1 MYIMSISIV
10 RADRKRSCY
19 PVGRSRRV
27 RKSALLRGVALQAS
41 AKMKSMRLCALLLSG
56 CLAAACLA
64 QTPPP
69 ATIRGTLLQRPGKP
83 PAVETADHHIISLD
97 GDEPTKGVLNDKRL
111 AGFDLEAKGHF
122 TASDQFLVDPIHTKA
137 MFVHKDGHVKVITY
151 WCDVCSIR
159 TYTPGPCWCCQKE
172 TLLDL
177 RDPDQDQ

>member
-1 MYIMSISIV
+1 MC
-10 RADRKRSCY
+10 A
-19 PVGRSRRV
+19 
-27 RKSALLRGVALQAS
+27 ALAGG
-41 AKMKSMRLCALLLSG
+41 CALSIKIEVVQLTVLLLPG
-56 CLAAACLA
+56 CLAACLA
-64 QTPPP
+64 QGPQP
-69 ATIRGTLLQRPGKP
+69 ATVRGVLLQRPGKP
-83 PAVETADHHIISLD
+83 PAIETAGHHIVSLD

-122 TASDQFLVDPIHTKA
+122 TAPDQFQVDPIHTKA
-137 MFVHKDGHVKVITY
+137 IFVHKDGHVKVVTY

>member
-1 MYIMSISIV
+1 MRHRI
-10 RADRKRSCY
+10 
-19 PVGRSRRV
+19 
-27 RKSALLRGVALQAS
+27 ALFAV
-41 AKMKSMRLCALLLSG
+41 CV
-56 CLAAACLA
+56 AAACFAESL
-64 QTPPP
+64 QP
-69 ATIRGTLLQRPGKP
+69 ATIRGTLIQHPGKQ
-83 PAVETADHHIISLD
+83 PAVETVDHRFVSLD

-122 TASDQFLVDPIHTKA
+122 TGPDQFLVDPIHTKA

-172 TLLDL
+172 TTLDL

>member
-1 MYIMSISIV
+1 MQAG
-10 RADRKRSCY
+10 RRST
-19 PVGRSRRV
+19 
-27 RKSALLRGVALQAS
+27 
-41 AKMKSMRLCALLLSG
+41 KMKAMRPAALLLSA

-64 QTPPP
+64 QNPTA
-69 ATIRGTLLQRPGKP
+69 ATVRGTLLQRPGKP
-83 PAVETADHHIISLD
+83 PAIETAGHHIIFLD
-97 GDEPTKGVLNDKRL
+97 GDEPTKGVLDDKRL

-122 TASDQFLVDPIHTKA
+122 TAADQFLVDPIHTKA
-137 MFVHKDGHVKVITY
+137 MFIHKDGHMKVITY

>member
-1 MYIMSISIV
+1 
-10 RADRKRSCY
+10 
-19 PVGRSRRV
+19 
-27 RKSALLRGVALQAS
+27 
-41 AKMKSMRLCALLLSG
+41 MRLGTLLLSG

-64 QTPPP
+64 AACLAQTPKP
-69 ATIRGTLLQRPGKP
+69 ATVRGTLPATLRGTLVQRPGKP
-83 PAVETADHHIISLD
+83 PAVETPDHRIVSLD

-111 AGFDLEAKGHF
+111 AGFDLEAKGRF
-122 TASDQFLVDPIHTKA
+122 TAPDQFLVDPIHTKA

-177 RDPDQDQ
+177 RDPDQEQ

>member
-1 MYIMSISIV
+1 MSISIV

-27 RKSALLRGVALQAS
+27 RESALLRGVALQAS
-41 AKMKSMRLCALLLSG
+41 AKMKAMPLRALLLSA
-56 CLAAACLA
+56 CLAAAALA
-64 QTPPP
+64 QTPQP
-69 ATIRGTLLQRPGKP
+69 ATIRGTLLQRSGKP
-83 PAVETADHHIISLD
+83 PAIETADHRTISLD

>member
-1 MYIMSISIV
+1 MLHRWV
-10 RADRKRSCY
+10 
-19 PVGRSRRV
+19 
-27 RKSALLRGVALQAS
+27 
-41 AKMKSMRLCALLLSG
+41 LLSG
-56 CLAAACLA
+56 FLATACLAA
-64 QTPPP
+64 TVKP
-69 ATIRGTLLQRPGKP
+69 ADIRGKLLQRPGKP
-83 PAVETADHHIISLD
+83 PAVETADHQIISLD

-122 TASDQFLVDPIHTKA
+122 TGPNQFTVDPIYTKA

-172 TLLDL
+172 TTLDL

>member
-1 MYIMSISIV
+1 MHA
-10 RADRKRSCY
+10 RAF
-19 PVGRSRRV
+19 
-27 RKSALLRGVALQAS
+27 LLFT
-41 AKMKSMRLCALLLSG
+41 
-56 CLAAACLA
+56 CLAAACYA
-64 QTPPP
+64 TEPTP
-69 ATIRGTLLQRPGKP
+69 ATIRGTLLQRPNQP
-83 PAVETADHHIISLD
+83 PAIQTADHHIISLD

-122 TASDQFLVDPIHTKA
+122 TAPDQFLVDPIHTKA

-177 RDPDQDQ
+177 RDPDQDPQ

>member
-1 MYIMSISIV
+1 MRR
-10 RADRKRSCY
+10 RAF
-19 PVGRSRRV
+19 
-27 RKSALLRGVALQAS
+27 
-41 AKMKSMRLCALLLSG
+41 LLS
-56 CLAAACLA
+56 CSLATACFAADPKPDTL
-64 QTPPP
+64 
-69 ATIRGTLLQRPGKP
+69 RGTLLQRDGKP
-83 PAVETADHHIISLD
+83 PAIETADHHVVSLD

-122 TASDQFLVDPIHTKA
+122 TAPDQFLVDPIHTKA